1 MSPLSS
7 RFDIHAQFNILIM
20 VYIDTNINHM
30 PGDIRKAIFNFG
42 LYPKKKNYTVLRVLF
57 FQCWRRDRIS
67 KIREAR
73 AKGCA
78 TVLQSC

>member
-30 PGDIRKAIFNFG
+30 PGDIRKAVFNFG
-42 LYPKKKNYTVLRVLF
+42 LYPKKKTILY
-57 FQCWRRDRIS
+57 
-67 KIREAR
+67 
-73 AKGCA
+73 
-78 TVLQSC
+78 